1 MRKSGA
7 FGDAEHITNPNFR
20 AHQPASR
27 ALVSQISIKSVAT
40 DRRQLKYIDRVPK
53 RKSVGGLADEN
64 LKDPQARDMARSQL
78 VTSDMAARV
87 LQELDTAIEYQAK
100 HPQILTPMY
109 GESFTPSA
117 TMAAGSEAPERDR
130 RRDGQALGSGSKA
143 GPSAF
148 NYDPSAADTTW
159 ASSVALGGNVGGGG
173 GRGPSNQEFVTAAGG
188 VVVTGPH
195 TDALANNTWASS
207 VALGGNVGGGGGRGP
222 SNRLSA
228 KARKA
233 ENEVKGLRRSQRI
246 QERTQRSEAEAVDKA

>member
-87 LQELDTAIEYQAK
+87 LQELATAIEYQAK
-100 HPQILTPMY
+100 HPLIRTPMY

-148 NYDPSAADTTW
+148 NYDPSAADTPKT
-159 ASSVALGGNVGGGG
+159 
-173 GRGPSNQEFVTAAGG
+173 NQEFVTAAGG
-188 VVVTGPH
+188 MVVTGPL
-195 TDALANNTWASS
+195 TDALANKTWAS
-207 VALGGNVGGGGGRGP
+207 VVLGANVGGGGGRGP
-222 SNRLSA
+222 SNRISAQA
-228 KARKA
+228 KAVADRKA
-233 ENEVKGLRRSQRI
+233 ENDVKGLRRSQRI
-246 QERTQRSEAEAVDKA
+246 QERTQARSEAADKA